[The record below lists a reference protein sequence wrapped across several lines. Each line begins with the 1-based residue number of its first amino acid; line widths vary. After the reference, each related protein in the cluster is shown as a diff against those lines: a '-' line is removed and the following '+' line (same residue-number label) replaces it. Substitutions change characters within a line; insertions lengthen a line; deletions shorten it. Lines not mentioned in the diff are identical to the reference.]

1 MWSCLCHKN
10 LVDFVFSTLPGSSF
24 FCLAMEYPTDPERVE
39 LVPTPMEICR
49 GNVSRLSDCDLEAGL
64 VLAV

>member
-39 LVPTPMEICR
+39 LVPTPMEIAEETYQ
-49 GNVSRLSDCDLEAGL
+49 GFLIVISKLGWF
-64 VLAV
+64 